1 MQEMRTCMLV
11 LKVNS
16 HSPRATPTYEGANRV
31 FISSDIVITLV
42 SAPVSAC
49 KVLGSRNVNISWQ
62 VFLEIPWGNPHE
74 LITKSNQLPG
84 YTLGPQCSPR
94 YPPSPADMG
103 YCCLHLDLQRGRG
116 TKGLEVPEPHGGCG
130 KNGRRFA
137 FSLLSYTMLEGPY
150 SGETQ
155 K

>member
-1 MQEMRTCMLV
+1 MYPL
-11 LKVNS
+11 
-16 HSPRATPTYEGANRV
+16 
-31 FISSDIVITLV
+31 
-42 SAPVSAC
+42 
-49 KVLGSRNVNISWQ
+49 SWQ
-62 VFLEIPWGNPHE
+62 VFLEIPWGSPHE

-84 YTLGPQCSPR
+84 YTLGPQCSLR

-103 YCCLHLDLQRGRG
+103 YCCLPLDLQRGRG

-137 FSLLSYTMLEGPY
+137 FTLLGYTMLEGPY

-155 K
+155 KRSHIILRKPLPLSPACKALPAGSFQNKPLFQRRNASPGHPPVL